1 MNTSSSLQPIL
12 DFVDLTVDD
21 LKMIAV
27 GTVLIFG
34 LYFALRRK
42 LFVPMLEHVEHREGV
57 TVGALHTA
65 DQMRQ
70 KAEALRARYDEALF
84 QTRVEANRERGDVV
98 SKAQSEAQ
106 AIIERAEADAAQ
118 ELQAGR
124 SALGQQIEEAQAKAD
139 AEVQALA
146 ETLVTRVD
154 AQLTV
159 H

>member
-1 MNTSSSLQPIL
+1 MNTSSSFESALKFL
-12 DFVDLTVDD
+12 DLTVDD
-21 LKMIAV
+21 LKMIVV
-27 GTVLIFG
+27 GTALIFA
-34 LYFALRRK
+34 LYLTLRRK
-42 LFVPMLEHVEHREGV
+42 LFVPILEHVEQREGV

-65 DQMRQ
+65 EQMRQ

-84 QTRVEANRERGDVV
+84 QARVEANRERGELV

-106 AIIERAEADAAQ
+106 AILDEGEAAQ
-118 ELQAGR
+118 ELQTGR
-124 SALGQQIEEAQAKAD
+124 AALERQMADAQAKAD

-146 ETLVTRVD
+146 ESLVTRVD